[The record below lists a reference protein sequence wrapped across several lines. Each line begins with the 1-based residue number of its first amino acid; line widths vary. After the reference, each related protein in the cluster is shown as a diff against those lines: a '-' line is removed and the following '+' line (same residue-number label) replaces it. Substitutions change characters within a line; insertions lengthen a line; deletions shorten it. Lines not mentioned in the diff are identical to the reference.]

1 MIAKDRNRVRVWVD
15 VNFNQNFIKKLRN
28 DMSKVMPRPI
38 KSDMELT
45 RILMN
50 KNVINKDL
58 PSIIIKSL
66 RFKSGKK

>member
-50 KNVINKDL
+50 KNIINKDL